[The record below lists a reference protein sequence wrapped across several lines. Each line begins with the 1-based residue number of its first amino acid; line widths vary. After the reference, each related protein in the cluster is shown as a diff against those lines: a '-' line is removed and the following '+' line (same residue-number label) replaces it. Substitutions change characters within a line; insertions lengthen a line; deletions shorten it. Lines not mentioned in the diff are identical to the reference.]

1 MTLSYYL
8 YFFSFSYQWMHKSKV
23 TYKEVQDD
31 IVGLGLL
38 LIYIYGVQ
46 NLMETPL
53 SSSCQLR

>member
-1 MTLSYYL
+1 
-8 YFFSFSYQWMHKSKV
+8 MHKSKV

-46 NLMETPL
+46 NLIETPL